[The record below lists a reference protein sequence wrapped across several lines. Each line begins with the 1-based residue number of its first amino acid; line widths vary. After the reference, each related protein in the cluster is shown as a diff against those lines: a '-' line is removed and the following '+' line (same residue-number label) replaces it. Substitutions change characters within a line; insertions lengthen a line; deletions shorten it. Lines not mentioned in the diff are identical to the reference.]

1 MKCFGSARVQ
11 KILEDIK
18 ILNGQNF
25 EIKDKCYEYVQA
37 EMKKLNN
44 PYILLA
50 YKFVLYNNGIQDQ
63 TEDYDFYKYLKTLNN
78 AFEYSFPISENEKI
92 TIKVDLFNPFLN
104 FEKGIIDPKWHLLV
118 SCFTY
123 IDAALNHDNEY
134 SEAIR
139 KKTGWTAKKKIFF
152 SCASL
157 NEWVEELAMQAD
169 LKKMESKTDEINAI
183 SC

>member
-1 MKCFGSARVQ
+1 MQ

-78 AFEYSFPISENEKI
+78 TSSGS
-92 TIKVDLFNPFLN
+92 NPS
-104 FEKGIIDPKWHLLV
+104 V
-118 SCFTY
+118 SP
-123 IDAALNHDNEY
+123 
-134 SEAIR
+134 
-139 KKTGWTAKKKIFF
+139 
-152 SCASL
+152 SCS
-157 NEWVEELAMQAD
+157 
-169 LKKMESKTDEINAI
+169 
-183 SC
+183 SCGMDGR

>member
-63 TEDYDFYKYLKTLNN
+63 TEDYDFYKYLKSGIILMEEIVLEDK
-78 AFEYSFPISENEKI
+78 AVYVYMKKEMCQEKI
-92 TIKVDLFNPFLN
+92 GV
-104 FEKGIIDPKWHLLV
+104 
-118 SCFTY
+118 
-123 IDAALNHDNEY
+123 
-134 SEAIR
+134 R
-139 KKTGWTAKKKIFF
+139 
-152 SCASL
+152 
-157 NEWVEELAMQAD
+157 
-169 LKKMESKTDEINAI
+169 
-183 SC
+183 